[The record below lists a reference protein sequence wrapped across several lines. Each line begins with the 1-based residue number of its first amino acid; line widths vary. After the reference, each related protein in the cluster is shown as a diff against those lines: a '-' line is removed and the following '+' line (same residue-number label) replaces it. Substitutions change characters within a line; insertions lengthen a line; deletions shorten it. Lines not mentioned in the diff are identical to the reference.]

1 MKPNNLRNSVNNKNN
16 INMITV
22 NTISLKKK
30 KHKIN
35 NLKLIENKN
44 KPKIM
49 VNQKYRNTFYYH

>member
-1 MKPNNLRNSVNNKNN
+1 
-16 INMITV
+16 MITV